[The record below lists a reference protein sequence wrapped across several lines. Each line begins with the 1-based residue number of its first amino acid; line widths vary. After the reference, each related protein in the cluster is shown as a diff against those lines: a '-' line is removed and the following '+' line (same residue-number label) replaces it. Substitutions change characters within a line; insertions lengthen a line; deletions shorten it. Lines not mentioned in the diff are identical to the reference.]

1 MPMPDF
7 SLLYSFP
14 YLAVLFMLFILWRCD
29 QGRVRICYLLPRN
42 ICENV
47 ALFILLIFIGLR
59 GHISSDFVSYY
70 PWFQILPNLSKLE
83 FNTLFDDEFEF
94 GFILYSSVIKTIFT
108 DYFVWVFIN
117 TLVDMLILMWAFKRY
132 SCSVVLSFFFFVAF
146 NGVIMEFNLY
156 RNTKSFSLFLLSLPY
171 LQNRKLLPYLLLN
184 MTGCLF
190 HISSMIYLPLYFV
203 LYRKM
208 SKKIIWTSYFIVNT
222 LIFMNIHFTSDIM
235 NLVMDVLDVDRVSR
249 KIVGYMS
256 NGEDLKLSFGWF
268 ERSFS
273 FCLFMLN
280 YDKLTAL
287 NKMNRVFC
295 DSFFFYYISFHLFMD
310 IQVLVERIPSLFMY
324 SYWFLYPATLHVIT
338 TKYKNIIV
346 VAVMLLCFVKTTLAN
361 REIICRY
368 DNLITG
374 IESFEKR
381 ASIRINMIYKQ

>member
-1 MPMPDF
+1 
-7 SLLYSFP
+7 
-14 YLAVLFMLFILWRCD
+14 
-29 QGRVRICYLLPRN
+29 
-42 ICENV
+42 
-47 ALFILLIFIGLR
+47 
-59 GHISSDFVSYY
+59 
-70 PWFQILPNLSKLE
+70 
-83 FNTLFDDEFEF
+83 
-94 GFILYSSVIKTIFT
+94 
-108 DYFVWVFIN
+108 
-117 TLVDMLILMWAFKRY
+117 
-132 SCSVVLSFFFFVAF
+132 
-146 NGVIMEFNLY
+146 
-156 RNTKSFSLFLLSLPY
+156 
-171 LQNRKLLPYLLLN
+171 
-184 MTGCLF
+184 
-190 HISSMIYLPLYFV
+190 
-203 LYRKM
+203 
-208 SKKIIWTSYFIVNT
+208 
-222 LIFMNIHFTSDIM
+222 
-235 NLVMDVLDVDRVSR
+235 MDVLDVDRVSR

-295 DSFFFYYISFHLFMD
+295 NSFFFYYISFHLFMD
-310 IQVLVERIPSLFMY
+310 IQVLVESIFIIYVFLLVSLSCY
-324 SYWFLYPATLHVIT
+324 IACIA